1 MAEDQLKKYLLFA
14 EILANYKKIAIFFLS
29 VFLAFL
35 SKSATFLNFR
45 SKFWPPPIWKMYY
58 VIQVEVGCRNC
69 RPERLK
75 LPAPIHLPIHDRCK
89 DDAPGP

>member
-14 EILANYKKIAIFFLS
+14 EILANYKKITIFFS
-29 VFLAFL
+29 ECVFGLFEQFRNFKKNSIQVLA
-35 SKSATFLNFR
+35 T
-45 SKFWPPPIWKMYY
+45 PYMEVYY
-58 VIQVEVGCRNC
+58 VIQAEVGCRTC

-75 LPAPIHLPIHDRCK
+75 LPAPIHFPIHDRCK